1 MGYIYMS
8 ANNDCYGEYYKKFFE
23 DYYTENSNNQGVNHN
38 IQSNNNDKI
47 IDIKIDNS
55 NLKIIYEDSEKNVYE
70 KNVGSINSSDSKL
83 THVAQNDDASLT
95 FHYDSDTQFTTSCLK
110 GNKGDTGSIGEKGSK
125 GEIGNIGSKGEKG
138 DHNGIVGEKG
148 DKGEVGPIGI
158 KGLQGIKGD
167 VGSVGEKGDRGLLG
181 PVGLKGDRG
190 RE

>member
-83 THVAQNDDASLT
+83 THVAQNDDYLLH
-95 FHYDSDTQFTTSCLK
+95 FIMIQIRNLQHLVLK
-110 GNKGDTGSIGEKGSK
+110 EIRVIQVVLEKK
-125 GEIGNIGSKGEKG
+125 EVKEK
-138 DHNGIVGEKG
+138 
-148 DKGEVGPIGI
+148 
-158 KGLQGIKGD
+158 
-167 VGSVGEKGDRGLLG
+167 
-181 PVGLKGDRG
+181 
-190 RE
+190 